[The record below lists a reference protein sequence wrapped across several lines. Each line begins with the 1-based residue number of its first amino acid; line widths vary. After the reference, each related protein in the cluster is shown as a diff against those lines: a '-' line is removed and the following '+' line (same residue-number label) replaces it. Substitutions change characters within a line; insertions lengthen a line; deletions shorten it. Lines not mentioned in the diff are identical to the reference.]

1 MFDPQIQ
8 FIMMTVAFKDYY
20 TYNHCQRV
28 AQIAEQI
35 AYKQDLPK
43 CEVKKIQVAAL
54 LHDIG
59 KIGIPDLILKK
70 PDKLNQTEWE
80 VMKNHPAIGAEIL
93 AQLPELAELAPIV
106 KDHHARW
113 DGQGYPSYHHNQEIS
128 LPARIIAIADAFEAM
143 TSDRP
148 YREGLQHDVALQE
161 IEKGA
166 GSQFDPDLAVSFVR
180 DFRND
185 MSQEE

>member
-1 MFDPQIQ
+1 MFEPQIQ

-35 AYKQDLPK
+35 AYKQDLPER
-43 CEVKKIQVAAL
+43 EVKKVQVAAL

-70 PDKLNQTEWE
+70 PEKLNSNEWA
-80 VMKNHPAIGAEIL
+80 VMKNHPALGSQLL

-106 KDHHARW
+106 EDHHARW
-113 DGQGYPSYHHNQEIS
+113 DGKGYPSDHHNREIS

-148 YREGLQHDVALQE
+148 YRKGLQYEVALKE
-161 IEKGA
+161 IERGS
-166 GSQFDPDLAVSFVR
+166 GSQFDPELAASFVR
-180 DFRND
+180 DFRNG
-185 MSQEE
+185 MNQEE